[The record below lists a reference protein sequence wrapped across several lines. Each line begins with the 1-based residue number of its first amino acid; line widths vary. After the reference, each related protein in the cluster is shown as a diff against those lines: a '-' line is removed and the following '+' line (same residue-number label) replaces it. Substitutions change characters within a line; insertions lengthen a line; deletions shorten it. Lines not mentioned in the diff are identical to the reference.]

1 MQTGTLYIDN
11 IEDEFVSKV
20 NGEIIILNKVNKR
33 PVADVAP
40 IIEIDE
46 TEVAYS
52 EALSML
58 ITAIDQAKE
67 KAELFSLGIESQEN
81 LDKKIAEYQDA
92 KTAYDEAKGAL

>member
-33 PVADVAP
+33 PVADAP
-40 IIEIDE
+40 PEINE

-52 EALSML
+52 EALNVL
-58 ITAIDQAKE
+58 ITAIDQAKG
-67 KAELFSLGIESQEN
+67 KAELFNMGIETQEN
-81 LDKKIAEYQDA
+81 LDKKITEYQDA
-92 KTAYDEAKGAL
+92 KTAYDEAKGARG

>member
-1 MQTGTLYIDN
+1 MKTGTLYIDN

-20 NGEIIILNKVNKR
+20 NGEVIILTKVNKR

-40 IIEIDE
+40 EINE

-52 EALSML
+52 TALSVL
-58 ITAIDQAKE
+58 INAIDQAKE
-67 KAELFSLGIESQEN
+67 KAELFSLGIELQEN

>member
-40 IIEIDE
+40 EINE

-52 EALSML
+52 EALTILTS
-58 ITAIDQAKE
+58 AILDVKE
-67 KAELFSLGIESQEN
+67 KAELYELGIETQEN
-81 LDKKIAEYQDA
+81 LDKKITEYQDA

>member
-1 MQTGTLYIDN
+1 MKTGTLYIDN

-40 IIEIDE
+40 EVDE
-46 TEVAYS
+46 NEVAYS

-81 LDKKIAEYQDA
+81 LDKKITEYQDA

>member
-1 MQTGTLYIDN
+1 MKTGTLYIDN
-11 IEDEFVSKV
+11 IEDEFVSKI

-33 PVADVAP
+33 PVADVVA
-40 IIEIDE
+40 EIDE

-52 EALSML
+52 PALSVL
-58 ITAIDQAKE
+58 INAIDQAKE